1 MAAAAAWSLEAE
13 QRQDVLRRITASIC
27 CLAQA
32 RGLEIPDAEAYT
44 TAVGLERKAYTTAEV
59 SSSVTTGSRPI
70 VETTKGYTRKLA
82 ELVLE
87 AVNNGGKSAAG
98 GGASSS
104 ESVDLV
110 GSRDFMTKESTEE
123 ALVSMLAAG
132 SAVTRIRFSTKSFG
146 RDAARVAATPITNC
160 AASLTD
166 ADISDVIAGRP
177 EEEALDALRIL
188 GEALSKCGLKGLN
201 ISDNALGEKG
211 VRACAA
217 AFTNQAA
224 LESMAIQNVGCS
236 IHACA
241 AVEELLVN
249 SQDLKQLHLFNNMTD
264 NAGAIHIA
272 KILARAPMMEDFKL
286 ASSRVGPEG
295 GNALA
300 RALCAG
306 TALTKLDLSDNP
318 MTSDVAA
325 ALAACV
331 AYQPNLRHLNLNDTS
346 LTDEGIEVVCR
357 ALTGS
362 APKLEQLELALNE
375 VTPDGAKFLAIAMLN
390 KPVLWRVNIR
400 ENELEDRGAVV
411 VAKAVAAMPALR
423 VLDACG
429 NQVKRVGA
437 VSLARAALSRPAL
450 EMLALD
456 ENFVSEAGLDEVRGL
471 FEAAGK
477 AGALGPLDENME
489 EDDEELDDDGD
500 DGNGEDELS
509 AALAKATL

>member
-1 MAAAAAWSLEAE
+1 MAAAAWSLEAP

-32 RGLEIPDAEAYT
+32 RGVEIPEDEAYT

-59 SSSVTTGSRPI
+59 SSNVTTGSRPI

-87 AVNNGGKSAAG
+87 AVQNGGKSAAG

-104 ESVDLV
+104 EAASVDLL

-123 ALVSMLAAG
+123 ALAAMLAPG
-132 SAVTRIRFSTKSFG
+132 SVVSKIRFSTKSFG
-146 RDAARVAATPITNC
+146 RDAANVASAAITNC
-160 AASLTD
+160 SASLTD
-166 ADISDVIAGRP
+166 ADMSDVIAGRP

-188 GEALSKCGLKGLN
+188 GEALSKCGLKVINL
-201 ISDNALGEKG
+201 SDNALGEKG
-211 VRACAA
+211 VRAAA
-217 AFTNQAA
+217 DAFTGQAA
-224 LESMAIQNVGCS
+224 LESMSLQNVGCS
-236 IHACA
+236 IHACK
-241 AVEELLVN
+241 AVEELLTK
-249 SQDLKQLHLFNNMTD
+249 SQALKQLHLFNNMTD
-264 NAGAIHIA
+264 NAGAIYIS

-286 ASSRVGPEG
+286 ASSRVGPQG

-318 MTSDVAA
+318 MTADVAA

-362 APKLEQLELALNE
+362 ALKLEQLELALNE
-375 VTPDGAKFLAIAMLN
+375 VTPDGAKAVAIAMLG
-390 KPVLWRVNIR
+390 KPCLWSVNVR
-400 ENELEDRGAVV
+400 ENELEDRGAVII
-411 VAKAVAAMPALR
+411 AKAVAAMPALR
-423 VLDACG
+423 LIDACG
-429 NQVKRVGA
+429 NQIKRVGA
-437 VSLARAALSRPAL
+437 VALARAAVSRPAL
-450 EMLALD
+450 ELLALD
-456 ENFVSEAGLDEVRGL
+456 ENFMSEAGLDEVRGL

-489 EDDEELDDDGD
+489 EDDEELDDDD
-500 DGNGEDELS
+500 DDGEDELS
-509 AALAKATL
+509 AALAKAAL